1 MGLVQLCY
9 FELVQPKIE
18 HGHSQEHEDDM
29 SEEDMGWSEK
39 MKRPRMGMVAD
50 LVEKKTVAR

>member
-1 MGLVQLCY
+1 
-9 FELVQPKIE
+9 
-18 HGHSQEHEDDM
+18 M

>member
-1 MGLVQLCY
+1 
-9 FELVQPKIE
+9 
-18 HGHSQEHEDDM
+18 M

-50 LVEKKTVAR
+50 LVERKTVAR